1 MSSMGNVWGAS
12 RERGASIGVSQGKIT
27 VGRLTCKKRIRRRNL
42 NWEWRKWSE
51 GKIEGR
57 VLESA
62 VRKRKKKCPCC
73 VVMEVWWMTSARL
86 RWSSSTYS
94 AESHPAIQVL
104 VQRFVFFGSNERGD
118 FVRNRNVAD
127 ANWDNENERGENRVI
142 IGKCLLMLSDS
153 DNL

>member
-1 MSSMGNVWGAS
+1 MQEEDTKKKSELGVEEVVG
-12 RERGASIGVSQGKIT
+12 RENRGTGIGVCGK
-27 VGRLTCKKRIRRRNL
+27 
-42 NWEWRKWSE
+42 EE
-51 GKIEGR
+51 G
-57 VLESA
+57 
-62 VRKRKKKCPCC
+62 KKCPCC